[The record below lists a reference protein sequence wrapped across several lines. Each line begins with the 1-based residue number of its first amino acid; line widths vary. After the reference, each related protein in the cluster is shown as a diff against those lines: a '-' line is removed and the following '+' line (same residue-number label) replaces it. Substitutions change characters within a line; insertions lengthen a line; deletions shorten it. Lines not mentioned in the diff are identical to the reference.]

1 MLAQRRGAN
10 NVRRGGGA
18 GSARDSRAGCG
29 DPPQQAFSYRCT
41 FAQKVR
47 DGEVAIAGTRGA
59 CAPRILL
66 CAFFGLTTA
75 ASAAT
80 LQEQID
86 GAAPNESIQ
95 VSAGVY
101 SGPITISKPLRLI
114 GEPGAEIRGN
124 ARGNVITIT
133 ADNVTLRGLRIT
145 GSGLR
150 LEDDNAAVFVTSN
163 HATIENNVIE
173 NSLHGIYLRKVHD
186 CRVVGNHIR
195 GKTAL
200 LTSTKSIEQTLT
212 AGVGELC
219 ETTLNQNERGN
230 GIHQWNCENNFVS
243 GNDISDTRD
252 GIYFSFTN
260 HSRTESNRVHNV
272 RYGLHYM
279 YSENNVFENNVFAQ
293 NAAGAAVMFSRD
305 IVIRGNQFID
315 NRGSRAYG
323 ILFQSD
329 ENVRVENNVIR
340 GNAVGLS
347 FQQAIGFVV
356 RANDIGNNYIGLRFT
371 GNSDNDSFTEN
382 RFTQNLHPIDA
393 DGAGDNNRWAVNG
406 VGNFWDEQETFDLN
420 HDGISDLP
428 HRELDL
434 FGPLRRNFPAVAF
447 LSGSPVVKLL
457 RFANDR
463 AALPGL
469 QAIEDPAP
477 LTANFWTIRAQR
489 AFRNL
494 TPNDK

>member
-1 MLAQRRGAN
+1 M
-10 NVRRGGGA
+10 
-18 GSARDSRAGCG
+18 
-29 DPPQQAFSYRCT
+29 
-41 FAQKVR
+41 
-47 DGEVAIAGTRGA
+47 
-59 CAPRILL
+59 L
-66 CAFFGLTTA
+66 CAFFSLTSL

-80 LQEQID
+80 LQQQID
-86 GAAPNESIQ
+86 GAAPNDSIQ
-95 VSAGVY
+95 VSVGVHP
-101 SGPITISKPLRLI
+101 GPIIINKSLHLI

-124 ARGNVITIT
+124 GSGNVITIA
-133 ADNVTLRGLRIT
+133 ADNVTVRGFHIT

-150 LEDDNAAVFVTSN
+150 LSDDNAAVFVAGN
-163 HATIENNVIE
+163 RATIENNIIE
-173 NSLHGIYLRKVHD
+173 DSLHGVYLKKVRD
-186 CRVVGNHIR
+186 CRIIGNHIR
-195 GKTAL
+195 GKSTL
-200 LTSTKSIEQTLT
+200 LTSIKPIEQTLT
-212 AGVGELC
+212 AGIGELC
-219 ETTLNQNERGN
+219 ETPLNQNERGN
-230 GIHQWNCENNFVS
+230 GIHQWNCENNLVS
-243 GNDISDTRD
+243 GNEISDTRD

-260 HSRTESNRVHNV
+260 HARTENNRVHNV

-279 YSENNVFENNVFAQ
+279 YSDHNVFENNLFAE

-329 ENVRVENNVIR
+329 ENVRVEHNVIR
-340 GNAVGLS
+340 NNAVGLS

-356 RANDIGNNYIGLRFT
+356 RGNDISHNYIGIRFY
-371 GNSDNDSFTEN
+371 GNSDNNAFTEN
-382 RFTQNLHPIDA
+382 RFTQNLHPVDV

-406 VGNFWDEQETFDLN
+406 VGNYWGDQETFDLN

-434 FGPLRRNFPAVAF
+434 FGRLRRDFPAIAF

-463 AALPGL
+463 AAIPGL

-489 AFRNL
+489 AVQPANL
-494 TPNDK
+494 VRQ